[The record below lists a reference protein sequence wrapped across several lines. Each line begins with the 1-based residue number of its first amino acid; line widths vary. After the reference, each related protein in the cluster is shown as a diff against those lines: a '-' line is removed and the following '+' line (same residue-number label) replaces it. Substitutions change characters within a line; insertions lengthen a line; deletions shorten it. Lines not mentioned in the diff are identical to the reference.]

1 MFAPKPSLKL
11 GSKIDASE
19 PPRNDLK
26 VVGVI
31 EMIHMYGAR
40 GSFNV
45 LRPKDTI
52 KLLTQ
57 SAKKWSCMGKWAVS
71 CGSISFLRLQK
82 DPRRSDFFGSSVC
95 YQCVL

>member
-40 GSFNV
+40 GSFHV
-45 LRPKDTI
+45 LRPRDTT
-52 KLLTQ
+52 KLLAQSQ
-57 SAKKWSCMGKWAVS
+57 SAE
-71 CGSISFLRLQK
+71 
-82 DPRRSDFFGSSVC
+82 
-95 YQCVL
+95 